1 MPIEVG
7 KVVDGTVLNITS
19 FGAFVQLPE
28 GKTGLVHI
36 SEVADRY
43 VKDVRDYLKEKDKV
57 KVKILSV
64 SPDGKISLSIKKA
77 NAELKKSSR
86 PLDLEWNRNKV
97 SNNMSFEDRLAKFL
111 KDSDEKQQQLKKNQD
126 SRRRSGGGYNRGRVN
141 KMVER

>member
-57 KVKILSV
+57 KVKILSIG
-64 SPDGKISLSIKKA
+64 PDGKISLSIKKA

-86 PLDLEWNRNKV
+86 PQEIEWNRDR
-97 SNNMSFEDRLAKFL
+97 SSNMSFEDRLAKFL
-111 KDSDEKQQQLKKNQD
+111 RDSDERQQQLKKNQD
-126 SRRRSGGGYNRGRVN
+126 SRRRSGGGYRGRFN

>member
-141 KMVER
+141 KMAER

>member
-1 MPIEVG
+1 MPVEVG

-28 GKTGLVHI
+28 GETGLVHI
-36 SEVADRY
+36 SEVADKY

-86 PLDLEWNRNKV
+86 PLDLEWNRNK
-97 SNNMSFEDRLAKFL
+97 SSSNMSFEDRLAKFL
-111 KDSDEKQQQLKKNQD
+111 KDSDERQQQLKKNLD
-126 SRRRSGGGYNRGRVN
+126 TRRRSGGGYNRGKTN
-141 KMVER
+141 KMIEK